1 MRPLVYVILFV
12 AAIVP
17 ISFILVQENVI
28 QTRHSRTFVTS
39 SSAFENNGMI
49 PSQYTCDGDGL
60 SPPLAIAG
68 VPQTAKSL
76 ALTVVDADAP
86 EGPFT
91 HWIMWN
97 ISTNDT
103 VFSAGDDV
111 AFPQGITSAGTHG
124 YNAPCPPTGTHR
136 YFFTIYALDT
146 ILNLDQNATRSDLE
160 QVMNGH
166 IIDKTEL
173 IGRYSRI

>member
-1 MRPLVYVILFV
+1 MRPLAYGILFV
-12 AAIVP
+12 AAIVA

-28 QTRHSRTFVTS
+28 PTRHSQTFVIS
-39 SSAFENNGMI
+39 SSAFGNNGTI

-60 SPPLAIAG
+60 SPPLAIGG

-86 EGPFT
+86 KGPFT

-103 VFSAGDDV
+103 VLSAGGDMV
-111 AFPQGITSAGTHG
+111 FPQGVTSAGTHG
-124 YNAPCPPTGTHR
+124 YYAPCPPTGVHR
-136 YFFTIYALDT
+136 YFFTLYALDA

-160 QVMNGH
+160 HAMTGH

-173 IGRYSRI
+173 IGRYSRS